1 MNISSNYTMIVNFTN
16 SVVNKN
22 YIKIISDSQLYDSI
36 LACTGYYYDSI
47 NKKSIKIST
56 LSCTSLT
63 STITTTT
70 TTTNKI
76 IDTLTITDSSS
87 SKLSLTSL

>member
-1 MNISSNYTMIVNFTN
+1 MIVNFTN

-70 TTTNKI
+70 TTTTNKI